1 MNAEGQSKGISGLG
15 DILFVLGKWKKF
27 ISLTVLG
34 VTVIAAAASFLLPKL
49 YRSTATI
56 LPPKNQDLVGM
67 LASGSSSISRSLDPL
82 RALGAGRSSADFY
95 RYLAII
101 KSRTLLERV
110 VGEFNLAEVYG
121 IPSSELFKA
130 VDELESN
137 INLRVNEEGTFTI
150 EVTDRD
156 PVRVASMARSI
167 VTILDQI
174 NQKLGTTEA
183 RSNREF
189 LEQRVADNL
198 QEMRKTEEALK
209 DFQEKHG
216 FLIPNDKNTG
226 AISAVA
232 ELYVRKTL
240 KELEI
245 GLLKRTVGN
254 DDPRLTM
261 SQVELSEIDKKLEDV
276 PELGVAYLR
285 LYRDFAI
292 QQRVYET
299 LIPILE
305 QARIEERRDTPTLLV
320 LDHPDV
326 PQKAFSPK
334 KRIIVLVFF
343 LISLLV
349 STSLALVQENLQRM
363 RLDRPEEYERLAK
376 GWGELTRW
384 VSARRPA
391 E

>member
-1 MNAEGQSKGISGLG
+1 MQERQT
-15 DILFVLGKWKKF
+15 KWKKF

-198 QEMRKTEEALK
+198 QEMHKTEEALK

-305 QARIEERRDTPTLLV
+305 QARIEERVEPVERQGQRVQDQVGGLV
-320 LDHPDV
+320 VGVAAAV
-326 PQKAFSPK
+326 PEK
-334 KRIIVLVFF
+334 
-343 LISLLV
+343 
-349 STSLALVQENLQRM
+349 
-363 RLDRPEEYERLAK
+363 
-376 GWGELTRW
+376 
-384 VSARRPA
+384 
-391 E
+391 